1 MEAALLVWGYTLV
14 AGVGYLVFIETK
26 MNRYLNVLYIRE
38 HILLGFKIAVEKY
51 FDAALKVF
59 V

>member
-1 MEAALLVWGYTLV
+1 M